1 MPRGDGAARLYIE
14 VERCE
19 STDGDGGPPTG
30 LVHVQ
35 GELDLETVDQL
46 ADSLD
51 PRLWPGCEGLLVDLS
66 GVRFMDSSGI
76 SLLVRAGRELGEAG
90 LRFAVTTSPR
100 SQVEGVL
107 ELTGVR
113 EWLPVAL

>member
-14 VERCE
+14 VERCAPP
-19 STDGDGGPPTG
+19 DGDGESPTG
-30 LVHVQ
+30 LIRVE

-51 PRLWPGCEGLLVDLS
+51 PKLWPGCDGLLIDLS

-76 SLLVRAGRELGEAG
+76 SLLVRANRELREAG
-90 LRFAVTTSPR
+90 LRFAVTSSPR

-113 EWLPVAL
+113 EWLPAAL